1 MHHIPIADPAWRT
14 TFPHLVAPLP
24 NEWIAGLL
32 LRCDEANFW
41 GSGTTLG
48 HILRPESKRTAMNEL
63 SSIVPT
69 VIDLEALAQAL
80 AVPLPALA
88 ATTYLAE
95 LARLYD
101 VAHLHA
107 RLLSSSFVF
116 HVCPACVAEERRLSR
131 LLTLPHITHCPQ
143 HRLSLVKLCQ
153 CGVPLRLFHRQAR
166 AFTCHKCGLDWKNLP
181 QPKMDPER
189 MEVEQHLL
197 SYYDFFFTKGTPAL
211 LASTLRL
218 IYDSVVEKGEIR
230 VPLPDED
237 VQALPGGRSY
247 QRATSLGYL
256 VHALWQL
263 DLSPR
268 DVMVYAGPLP
278 WRSIKWMTFQC
289 PEPNCPYV
297 TMIRERT
304 RILDDT
310 EDHVQQGEPPKVFE
324 P

>member
-1 MHHIPIADPAWRT
+1 MHHIHIADPAWHT
-14 TFPHLVAPLP
+14 TFPFRVAPLP

-32 LRCDEANFW
+32 LRCDETNFW

-48 HILRPESKRTAMNEL
+48 HVLRSESKRAAMNDL

-69 VIDLEALAQAL
+69 VIDLEALAAAL
-80 AVPLPALA
+80 AVPLSAII

-107 RLLSSSFVF
+107 KLLSSSFIF

-143 HRLSLVKLCQ
+143 HQISLVKLCQ
-153 CGVPLRLFHRQAR
+153 CGAPLRLFHRQAR
-166 AFTCHKCGLDWKNLP
+166 PFTCHKCGLDWKNLP
-181 QPKMDPER
+181 RRHMDPER
-189 MEVEQHLL
+189 MQIEQQLL
-197 SYYDFFFTKGTPAL
+197 SYYDFFFTQGTPEL
-211 LASTLRL
+211 LANTLRL

-237 VQALPGGRSY
+237 VQASPENRSS
-247 QRATSLGYL
+247 QRTTSLGYL
-256 VHALWQL
+256 VHTLWQL

-268 DVMVYAGPLP
+268 DILVYAGPLP

-297 TMIRERT
+297 TMIRDRT

-310 EDHVQQGEPPKVFE
+310 ENHLQQGE
-324 P
+324 